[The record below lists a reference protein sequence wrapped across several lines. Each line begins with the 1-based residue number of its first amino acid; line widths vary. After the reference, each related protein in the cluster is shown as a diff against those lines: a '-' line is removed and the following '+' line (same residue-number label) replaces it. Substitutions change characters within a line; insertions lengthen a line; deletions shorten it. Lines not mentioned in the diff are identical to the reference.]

1 MSEEI
6 INEEGAETTQEIVE
20 EAVAEA
26 NALPE
31 VESVTPRPQAARPVA
46 ARPIASRG
54 AHSPR
59 LGANAGVGAGASQAR
74 SNFKRPFKPA
84 EKGPDGKPI
93 RRPGGDRNNRRG
105 SFETTKPEFEQKILS
120 IRRVVRVVSGGR
132 RLSFA
137 VSMIIGDKKGSI
149 GVGTGKSIDTS
160 LAIGKALK
168 NAKKNLVRLKLTKE
182 LSLPYDVQAKY
193 ATSKITLMP
202 NRGKGLVAGSAA
214 RDILKLGGL
223 KNVTAKFHSGS
234 KNKLNNA
241 RATIVALSE
250 FAIKRMPKITFDEP
264 IKANEKVTEIGPLS
278 NTLSSNETTS

>member
-1 MSEEI
+1 MSEEQEKN
-6 INEEGAETTQEIVE
+6 NEQEVVVEPTETVE
-20 EAVAEA
+20 T
-26 NALPE
+26 
-31 VESVTPRPQAARPVA
+31 ESATPVA
-46 ARPIASRG
+46 VTSEASTTTTPTPSVARAPQGARPISSRG

-59 LGANAGVGAGASQAR
+59 FGANAGVGAGASAAR
-74 SNFKRPFKPA
+74 SNFKRPFKPG
-84 EKGPDGKPI
+84 EKGPDGKPL
-93 RRPGGDRNNRRG
+93 RRPGGDRNGRRG
-105 SFETTKPEFEQKILS
+105 TFEMTRPEFEQKILS

-168 NAKKNLVRLKLTKE
+168 DAKKNLVRLKVTKE
-182 LSLPYDVQAKY
+182 FSLPYDVQAKY

-202 NRGKGLVAGSAA
+202 NKGKGLVAGSAA

-223 KNVTAKFHSGS
+223 KNITAKYHSGS

-250 FAIKRMPKITFDEP
+250 FAIKRMPKISFEE
-264 IKANEKVTEIGPLS
+264 EKKEVEVTQP
-278 NTLSSNETTS
+278 THTS

>member
-1 MSEEI
+1 MSEEEVK
-6 INEEGAETTQEIVE
+6 NTEETTETVTETVSSTEAPVE
-20 EAVAEA
+20 QAPTAQ
-26 NALPE
+26 
-31 VESVTPRPQAARPVA
+31 TRPQAVRPLGG
-46 ARPIASRG
+46 RPTGSRG

-59 LGANAGVGAGASQAR
+59 LATTGSAGFGAGQAR
-74 SNFKRPFKPA
+74 SNFKRPFKA
-84 EKGPDGKPI
+84 GEKGPDGKPM
-93 RRPGGDRNNRRG
+93 RRPGGERGGRRP
-105 SFETTKPEFEQKILS
+105 SFEATRPEFEQKILS

-168 NAKKNLVRLKLTKE
+168 DAKKNLVRLKITKDG
-182 LSLPYDVQAKY
+182 SLPYDVSAKY

-223 KNVTAKFHSGS
+223 KNITAKYHSGS
-234 KNKLNNA
+234 KNKLNNTPTQTGTSTPTLPLPFTLKPQQPTPKLWKF
-241 RATIVALSE
+241 TISL
-250 FAIKRMPKITFDEP
+250 T
-264 IKANEKVTEIGPLS
+264 
-278 NTLSSNETTS
+278 

>member
-1 MSEEI
+1 MSEE
-6 INEEGAETTQEIVE
+6 QEKIMDTDTVVE
-20 EAVAEA
+20 ATPVVAEKTA
-26 NALPE
+26 A
-31 VESVTPRPQAARPVA
+31 STPSSRPHAV
-46 ARPIASRG
+46 RPISSRG

-59 LGANAGVGAGASQAR
+59 TGMQSR
-74 SNFKRPFKPA
+74 SNFKRAPRTD
-84 EKGPDGKPI
+84 EKGADGKPA
-93 RRPGGDRNNRRG
+93 RRAGGDRGRR
-105 SFETTKPEFEQKILS
+105 STFETTRPEFEQKILS

-160 LAIGKALK
+160 NAIQKALK
-168 NAKKNLVRLKLTKE
+168 NAKKNLVKLKLTKE
-182 LSLPYDVQAKY
+182 FSLPYDVNAKY
-193 ATSKITLMP
+193 ATSKVTLMP

-214 RDILKLGGL
+214 RDILKIGGL

-250 FAIKRMPKITFDEP
+250 FAHKRTPKITFDEV
-264 IKANEKVTEIGPLS
+264 KEVAT
-278 NTLSSNETTS
+278 TNETQS

>member
-1 MSEEI
+1 MSEEEVK
-6 INEEGAETTQEIVE
+6 NTEEGAVE
-20 EAVAEA
+20 ETPA
-26 NALPE
+26 
-31 VESVTPRPQAARPVA
+31 TPRPHAV
-46 ARPIASRG
+46 RPIAARG

-59 LGANAGVGAGASQAR
+59 MSSTTGGVGYGAGGAR
-74 SNFKRPFKPA
+74 SNFKRPFKA
-84 EKGPDGKPI
+84 GEKGPDGKPL
-93 RRPGGDRNNRRG
+93 RRGPGGNRRG
-105 SFETTKPEFEQKILS
+105 GFEAARPEFEQKILA

-168 NAKKNLVRLKLTKE
+168 DAKKNLVRLKLTKE
-182 LSLPYDVQAKY
+182 SSLPYDVSAKY

-223 KNVTAKFHSGS
+223 KNITAKYHSGS

-241 RATIVALSE
+241 RAAVLALE
-250 FAIKRMPKITFDEP
+250 TFAIKRIPKVTFDDAPVQAAVEQSTP
-264 IKANEKVTEIGPLS
+264 TH
-278 NTLSSNETTS
+278 TS